1 MKNIFKKRNL
11 PVEVYGVAPPDK
23 DFTKTFYENETF
35 EKNGFS
41 TFDKFKSFEIIISY
55 FPITYQKRLEP
66 HIKQLSIES
75 HMALS
80 FLLKENDKAKK
91 KEYIFRNTKN
101 IDKLTNID
109 IPEIHQEINNLSE
122 NTLNFIYLLVKT
134 ANNEENSNNF
144 AEIPENINKTQVK
157 EDSLRAAT
165 NIILNLDHKDK
176 EKIANLTIE
185 ILDGLSKEVLFCLA
199 EILTENY

>member
-11 PVEVYGVAPPDK
+11 PVAVYGVAPPDK
-23 DFTKTFYENETF
+23 NFIKTFYENETF

-41 TFDKFKSFEIIISY
+41 TFDKFKSFETIMSY

-75 HMALS
+75 HMTLS

-109 IPEIHQEINNLSE
+109 ISEAHQEINGLSE
-122 NTLNFIYLLVKT
+122 NTLNLIYLIVKT
-134 ANNEENSNNF
+134 ANNEEDNDNLR
-144 AEIPENINKTQVK
+144 EIPQNINKMQVK
-157 EDSLRAAT
+157 EKSLHAAT
-165 NIILNLDHKDK
+165 NIILNSNHKNK
-176 EKIANLTIE
+176 EKMANLTIE
-185 ILDGLSKEVLFCLA
+185 ILDKLNPEMLFCLS
-199 EILTENY
+199 EILTKEY